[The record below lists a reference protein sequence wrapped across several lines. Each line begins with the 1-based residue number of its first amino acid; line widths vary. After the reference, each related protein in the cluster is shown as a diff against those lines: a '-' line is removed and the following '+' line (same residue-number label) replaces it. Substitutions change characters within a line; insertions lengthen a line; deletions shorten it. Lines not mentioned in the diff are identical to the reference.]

1 MSFWGTW
8 SLLTCLMGICNLV
21 LSYKQKKRRFF
32 LTSLLLL
39 CVGTTGLQMVR
50 NTFDG
55 DPFPIHEGWRLGI
68 LFGCLAVAIWTTY
81 HNLRWNQTHVTPLSI
96 QESFEKLTEG
106 VLFYRDGGQ
115 CVLVNGRM
123 QEISR
128 ELMGHILLNGEEFA
142 ETVFAAKLDKETDKI
157 LTLKD
162 GSVKEFFGRRVV
174 FEKEEIWEV
183 VAADITELFEK
194 TKQLQEENQRLQEFQ
209 KRLLKYHEE
218 IMDTVRMEEILQAKM
233 SIHDEMNRLLL
244 TTRRAVISKD
254 AEERRKAVLAWKS
267 NALLLCREAQA
278 KSNIE
283 EALKDLTV
291 VATAMGIEMVMEET
305 PSFREERTLEL
316 FVLATREA
324 MVNAVKH
331 ADAKKMNVRILG
343 EASFWTIVYENDGAV
358 PKGPIH
364 ETGGLRNLHQ
374 KLEGL
379 GGSMETMVAPMFRLT
394 VHIPIKEV

>member
-1 MSFWGTW
+1 
-8 SLLTCLMGICNLV
+8 
-21 LSYKQKKRRFF
+21 
-32 LTSLLLL
+32 
-39 CVGTTGLQMVR
+39 
-50 NTFDG
+50 
-55 DPFPIHEGWRLGI
+55 
-68 LFGCLAVAIWTTY
+68 
-81 HNLRWNQTHVTPLSI
+81 
-96 QESFEKLTEG
+96 
-106 VLFYRDGGQ
+106 
-115 CVLVNGRM
+115 
-123 QEISR
+123 
-128 ELMGHILLNGEEFA
+128 
-142 ETVFAAKLDKETDKI
+142 
-157 LTLKD
+157 
-162 GSVKEFFGRRVV
+162 
-174 FEKEEIWEV
+174 
-183 VAADITELFEK
+183 
-194 TKQLQEENQRLQEFQ
+194 
-209 KRLLKYHEE
+209 
-218 IMDTVRMEEILQAKM
+218 LQAKM